1 LLYPGSAPLLRNRLP
16 QRVQNEDHA
25 EDRTKHHSCEHA
37 RCTTAQRFMKPHT
50 EYLVSLAVPE

>member
-1 LLYPGSAPLLRNRLP
+1 LP